1 MVRREGGHAISGAF
15 VFLLLGV
22 FAVFSTLLVLLCAQ
36 AYRNTVDQTGL
47 HGEARIMQAFVRNT
61 LRAEDAA
68 GAIGVQD
75 ENGVT
80 ALTITESYG
89 GDEYIRYIYCY
100 DGVLRDLFIAAS
112 SEFRPEAGEEICAA
126 ADFRAVLEDGLL
138 KAELT
143 GTDGTLYTASIA
155 QRSAQ

>member
-36 AYRNTVDQTGL
+36 AYRNTVDQTAL

-61 LRAEDAA
+61 LRAEDAS
-68 GAIGVQD
+68 GAIGVLQQD
-75 ENGVT
+75 GIT
-80 ALTITESYG
+80 ALTITDSYG

-100 DGVLRDLFIAAS
+100 NGKLRDLFIA
-112 SEFRPEAGEEICAA
+112 SEFGFRPEDGEEICAA
-126 ADFRAVLEDGLL
+126 ADFQAVLEDGLL